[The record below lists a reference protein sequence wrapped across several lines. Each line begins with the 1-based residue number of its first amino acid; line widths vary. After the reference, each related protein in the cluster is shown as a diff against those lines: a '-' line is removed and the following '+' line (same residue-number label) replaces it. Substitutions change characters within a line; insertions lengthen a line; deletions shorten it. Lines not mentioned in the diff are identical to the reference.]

1 MKLYE
6 HRGQKLASKEVFRAR
21 VVRSAAIGMGLVAL
35 SLAVGMAGYAYFESE
50 DMVDSFLSASML
62 LSGMGPTDKPHTEG
76 GKIFAGIYAI
86 YSGFA
91 VLVIAGVMFAPVIHR
106 ILHRF
111 HLAAEGDEA
120 QHQGERR
127 RQ

>member
-6 HRGQKLASKEVFRAR
+6 HRGQPLASGSVFRER
-21 VVRSAAIGMGLVAL
+21 VVRSALLGLAMVVA
-35 SLAVGMAGYAYFESE
+35 SLVIGMAGYAYFESE
-50 DMVDSFLSASML
+50 GWVDAFLSASMI
-62 LSGMGPTDKPHTEG
+62 LSGMGPANAPHTAG
-76 GKIFAGIYAI
+76 GKIFSGIYAI
-86 YSGFA
+86 FSGFA

-120 QHQGERR
+120 RHIGERR